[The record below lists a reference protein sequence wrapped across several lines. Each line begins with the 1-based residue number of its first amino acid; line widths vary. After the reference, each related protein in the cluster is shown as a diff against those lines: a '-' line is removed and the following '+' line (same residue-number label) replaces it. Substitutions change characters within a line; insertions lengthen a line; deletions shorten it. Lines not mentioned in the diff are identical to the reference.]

1 MDCLYVFSHQVL
13 HRSIL
18 TEIPCC
24 HNSPEPFSWHGLDPM
39 ILHTMTFF
47 MAGRLNGMF
56 PFQALSCVISM
67 KIVVHAFLSMHC
79 SWCLSSRH
87 AFLKSLISEFWVCFM
102 QCFLCPWCGSTK
114 EKLLVNFCSWHVSF
128 ITSRLFLR
136 WFLFVPCFL
145 WWWCWWWWWR
155 WWWSFLS
162 HVHFRDFGVLGL
174 FYWKGPFAPM

>member
-1 MDCLYVFSHQVL
+1 MLSQFSRTIFMTWFWPHDFAHNDIFHGGTFEWNVSFSGPVL
-13 HRSIL
+13 CDLH
-18 TEIPCC
+18 ENCC
-24 HNSPEPFSWHGLDPM
+24 S
-39 ILHTMTFF
+39 
-47 MAGRLNGMF
+47 
-56 PFQALSCVISM
+56 
-67 KIVVHAFLSMHC
+67 C

-114 EKLLVNFCSWHVSF
+114 EKLLVNFCSWHVFF